1 MSWKNCYAID
11 INGNVITDRR
21 RLFNVGL
28 SGHDRPQGTQDYNQY
43 GIFAGINF
51 FEHNTQQLYG
61 FNDWLGYVSLAGPT
75 RPSLIKNLEWQNVS
89 GILVS
94 YTDANGHN
102 VKPYLDDLDS
112 GTSSVKAHITV
123 SNETNKAEYVT
134 FNLVDISNVNNNY
147 AELVVQ
153 SIKANGIGS
162 KPFANGASI
171 GFEFTRSGEK
181 GQKGAQGF
189 TGFQGFQGFKGVQGF
204 TGYQGRTLSWW
215 HNYVYSYDT
224 ATSGTPATGKAQRL
238 LDTAGAAYSI
248 SESNKAD
255 FNLETLVNIGVIRKQ
270 SNFPQTGYTTYTLLR
285 DISMNCEIAGWE
297 NWSSNTSAP
306 LFWGDYDFTFKHYLH
321 LKEGYIFDG
330 NGFEI
335 RMDHS
340 VAWPWCFPLAKWF

>member
-1 MSWKNCYAID
+1 MMCKNCYAID
-11 INGNVITDRR
+11 PDGNVITDRR

-28 SGHDRPQGTQDYNQY
+28 DGHARPQGTISNSTY
-43 GIFAGINF
+43 GIYAGINF
-51 FEHNTQQLYG
+51 FEHNASQLYG

-153 SIKANGIGS
+153 SIRANAIGS

-189 TGFQGFQGFKGVQGF
+189 TGFQGFQGVKGVQGF
-204 TGYQGRTLSWW
+204 TGYQGRSLSWW

-224 ATSGTPATGKAQRL
+224 TTTGTPSTGKAQRL
-238 LDTAGAAYSI
+238 LTDSAAYSI
-248 SESNKAD
+248 SESNKTD
-255 FNLETLVNIGVIRKQ
+255 FNLDILVSLGVVRKETDT
-270 SNFPQTGYTTYTLLR
+270 PQLGYTTYTLLK
-285 DISMNCEIAGWE
+285 DISMNC
-297 NWSSNTSAP
+297 
-306 LFWGDYDFTFKHYLH
+306 
-321 LKEGYIFDG
+321 
-330 NGFEI
+330 
-335 RMDHS
+335 
-340 VAWPWCFPLAKWF
+340 